1 MYSLHLTESPLTE
14 CALVDVKLY
23 TMLEMLKHETEKFL
37 LILEQHLGRARE
49 DEDQRLPSAASNV
62 LSKEVKKNRAK
73 L

>member
-1 MYSLHLTESPLTE
+1 
-14 CALVDVKLY
+14 
-23 TMLEMLKHETEKFL
+23 MLEMLKHETEKFL